1 MPNAVVART
10 IGTRRLLPVA
20 SLFLLLMLAN
30 TPAAR
35 AQGCPQCR
43 DNTAATPPPT
53 QAAYR
58 HAILLLAGVAA
69 VLFGGTLIL
78 IKRNR

>member
-1 MPNAVVART
+1 MLQKIRKRVLLAV
-10 IGTRRLLPVA
+10 I
-20 SLFLLLMLAN
+20 LAITLCP
-30 TPAAR
+30 TPSH
-35 AQGCPQCR
+35 AQGCTQCR
-43 DNTAATPPPT
+43 DNTAATPPAT